1 MNMNK
6 DYTID
11 KSDIILKNN
20 IAKELEN
27 SRNMNANDNNLKSE
41 FELTNEINNNKP
53 SLRDMINS
61 AVKKQQK
68 KIKLSMEEDVS

>member
-1 MNMNK
+1 
-6 DYTID
+6 
-11 KSDIILKNN
+11 LKNN

-27 SRNMNANDNNLKSE
+27 SRNMNANNNNLLSE

-53 SLRDMINS
+53 SLRDLINS

-68 KIKLSMEEDVS
+68 KSKLRMEEDVS

>member
-1 MNMNK
+1 
-6 DYTID
+6 
-11 KSDIILKNN
+11 LKNN

-27 SRNMNANDNNLKSE
+27 SSNMNANNNNLLSE

-53 SLRDMINS
+53 SLRDLINS

-68 KIKLSMEEDVS
+68 KSKLRMEEDVS